1 MAKPKQEEAVAT
13 PVAGK
18 KRWPLV
24 AGVVVVLLAGGGGA
38 FALMHKSA
46 PKADEAKKEEA
57 HPLVK
62 TELYLPLEPAFVVNL
77 RDGDSLRYL
86 QVGITLMS
94 HDQKSFD
101 VVKEA
106 DPVIRDALLSLFSSE
121 SYTAMVD
128 PAGRTQLQA
137 RALAAVQKIVKERMG
152 SPGIDAL
159 YFTSFV
165 IQ

>member
-1 MAKPKQEEAVAT
+1 MAKQEQEEVVEAPA
-13 PVAGK
+13 PGK
-18 KRWPLV
+18 KRGLLAV
-24 AGVVVVLLAGGGGA
+24 GAVVVLLAIGGGA
-38 FALMHKSA
+38 FAFMHKSA
-46 PKADEAKKEEA
+46 GDAGKAKPAEAAAVE
-57 HPLVK
+57 K
-62 TELYLPLEPAFVVNL
+62 TALYLPLDPAFVVNL

-86 QVGITLMS
+86 QVGITLMA
-94 HDQKSFD
+94 HDSKVFD

-121 SYTAMVD
+121 SYTTMID

-137 RALAAVQKIVKERMG
+137 KALATVQKIVKERLG
-152 SPGIDAL
+152 RPGVEGL